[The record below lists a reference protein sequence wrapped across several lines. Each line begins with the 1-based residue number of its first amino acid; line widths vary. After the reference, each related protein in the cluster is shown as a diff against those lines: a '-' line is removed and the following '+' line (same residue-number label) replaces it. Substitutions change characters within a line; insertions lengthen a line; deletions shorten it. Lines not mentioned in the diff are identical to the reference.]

1 MTAINPS
8 STIDKDVLMS
18 DLIGYIGEV
27 IGPETVEVLNVGPR
41 TKFFTDLGVN
51 SIDLVR
57 MIELVNDK
65 YPVAEELVHWIADK
79 NILYL
84 SRATLGD
91 IADLIYNVL
100 G

>member
-1 MTAINPS
+1 MTASNPS

-18 DLIGYIGEV
+18 DLIGYISDV
-27 IGPETVEVLNVGPR
+27 LGPETVQILNVGPK
-41 TKFFTDLGVN
+41 TKFFTELGVN

-57 MIELVNDK
+57 LTELVNDK

-79 NILYL
+79 NVLFL

-91 IADLIYNVL
+91 IADHIYNVL